1 MDSNESRNTDGK
13 KKVEEYEHALSEY
26 KGEYYI
32 LKLFITGLTPRSREA
47 IENVRKLCD
56 EHLKGRYQLQI
67 IDIYQEPLS
76 ARENQI
82 VATPTLIR
90 KLPLPIRKYV
100 GKMSRIEKL
109 LAGLDIQ
116 IIEK

>member
-1 MDSNESRNTDGK
+1 MGNKEDLNTDSGK
-13 KKVEEYEHALSEY
+13 KAEEYERALNEY
-26 KGEYYI
+26 KGEFYI

-56 EHLKGRYQLQI
+56 EHLKGRYRLQI

-109 LAGLDIQ
+109 LAGLDIEML
-116 IIEK
+116 EK